1 MSGEDQLALV
11 AALPIRAAV
20 VGVGWRCRRRSDTWR
35 GWRDGSIHVSRF
47 LEGATVTRSYMVIS
61 LHPSPLLV
69 LVANLAYRVDAREVL
84 CSLLG
89 GCQAVMG

>member
-1 MSGEDQLALV
+1 MSGEDRLALA

-20 VGVGWRCRRRSDTWR
+20 VGVGWRYQRRSDTWR
-35 GWRDGSIHVSRF
+35 GWRDGALHVSRF
-47 LEGATVTRSYMVIS
+47 PEGATVTRSYMVIS

-69 LVANLAYRVDAREVL
+69 PREVL

-89 GCQAVMG
+89 GCQAAMG

>member
-1 MSGEDQLALV
+1 MSSEDRLALA
-11 AALPIRAAV
+11 AALPIRATV
-20 VGVGWRCRRRSDTWR
+20 VGVGWRCRRSDTWR
-35 GWRDGSIHVSRF
+35 GWRDGALHVSRF

-69 LVANLAYRVDAREVL
+69 LVADLAYRAAAREVL

-89 GCQAVMG
+89 GCQAAMG